1 MVKKMNDTLRNQYVT
16 KRDVINEIC
25 FDCLHGDL
33 DVDRCYNFPCAEIEA
48 VMRMPVTQPEVIR
61 CHECKH
67 VQHDEMFYQYWCN
80 GNRVNPDHFCG
91 YAERKDDE

>member
-1 MVKKMNDTLRNQYVT
+1 MVMKMNDTLMNQYVT
-16 KRDVINEIC
+16 KRDVINAIC

-33 DVDRCYNFPCAEIEA
+33 DEDRCFNYPCAEIEA
-48 VMRMPVTQPEVIR
+48 VMRMPVKQPEVIR
-61 CHECKH
+61 CRECKH

-91 YAERKDDE
+91 YAERREDE